1 MVEGLTYIK
10 VCHMHCQQFLS
21 LFSFLRC
28 PSFVAPTAG
37 WSSGSS
43 SGS

>member
-1 MVEGLTYIK
+1 MVEGLTHIK
-10 VCHMHCQQFLS
+10 ARQECAVYFTLQLHKVHRLAGFG
-21 LFSFLRC
+21 
-28 PSFVAPTAG
+28 AG

>member
-1 MVEGLTYIK
+1 MVEGLTYIQD
-10 VCHMHCQQFLS
+10 CQYMVALQFLS
-21 LFSFLRC
+21 LFSCKGGFAA
-28 PSFVAPTAG
+28 VTAG